1 MTRGQA
7 DLIKFAALLGVAV
20 GSLWYAKRKATQA
33 AEWAQTRLNPAH
45 EDNLVNQGVNA
56 VVGEENVQS
65 GFFWLFD
72 KIDAAAEALGS
83 DTGIN
88 GIEGQLSDLEQQ

>member
-1 MTRGQA
+1 MTRGHA
-7 DLIKFAALLGVAV
+7 DLIKFATLLGLAVGGLWYVRRVSVAV
-20 GSLWYAKRKATQA
+20 IDKGVGYI
-33 AEWAQTRLNPAH
+33 NPA
-45 EDNLVNQGVNA
+45 DDRNLVNQGVNA

-83 DTGIN
+83 ETGIN
-88 GIEGQLSDLEQQ
+88 GIQGQLSDYE